1 MTEVK
6 SPAIRKIG
14 VLTSGG
20 DCAGLNAVIRAVTDA
35 AAGRGWDVVGLR
47 NGHLGLLSDPPDIL
61 PLNADSVRGDLL
73 RAGGTILGTTTKSDP
88 FKFPG
93 PDGATSDRSG
103 EVRAAIGKLGLDALV
118 VIGGDGS
125 MRLFD
130 RLLAGIGIPW
140 VGVPKTIDN
149 DVPGTE
155 FAVGFFT
162 AVEIVGQS
170 LDRLA
175 SHAASHR
182 RIMVLEVM
190 GRDSGFIALFG
201 GIAGGADVILMPEFP
216 YDLGAVAAHV
226 RKITHDRP
234 NPVLVVVAEGVSPP
248 AGDRRKG
255 SNVGLAIAHGLQQ
268 RTGFDTRCTVLGH
281 VQRGGTPVMFD
292 RLLATAMGARAV
304 HVLAAGEN
312 QRMVAWRAGLVTE
325 IPLADVVTG
334 PRFVAKDSQ
343 LIRTARRLGTYV
355 GEL

>member
-1 MTEVK
+1 M
-6 SPAIRKIG
+6 
-14 VLTSGG
+14 
-20 DCAGLNAVIRAVTDA
+20 
-35 AAGRGWDVVGLR
+35 
-47 NGHLGLLSDPPDIL
+47 
-61 PLNADSVRGDLL
+61 
-73 RAGGTILGTTTKSDP
+73 
-88 FKFPG
+88 
-93 PDGATSDRSG
+93 
-103 EVRAAIGKLGLDALV
+103 

-130 RLLAGIGIPW
+130 RLLEGVGIPW

-216 YDLGAVAAHV
+216 YDLEAVAAHV

-234 NPVLVVVAEGVSPP
+234 SPVLVVVAEGVEKP
-248 AGDRRKG
+248 AGERRKG
-255 SNVGLAIAHGLQQ
+255 NVGLAIANSLQNL
-268 RTGFDTRCTVLGH
+268 TGFDARCTVLGH
-281 VQRGGTPVMFD
+281 VQRGGTPAMFD
-292 RLLATAMGARAV
+292 RLLGSAMGARAV
-304 HVLAAGEN
+304 SVLASGQN
-312 QRMVAWRAGLVTE
+312 RRMVAWQGGLVTDV
-325 IPLADVVTG
+325 PLADVVTG

-355 GEL
+355 GEF